1 MFSCVIIQLR
11 HKSIHPLEGMMTTN
25 YNDVRH
31 NLLAML
37 EELDERLTTIT
48 QHVRHTD
55 NDIEKDSE
63 EQVTQ
68 NENNE
73 VEDYLGNS
81 ARREI
86 KAIKEAIARIDRGD
100 YHLCQT
106 CGDEIHPDR
115 LKVIPYCDICI
126 QCAQPSEK

>member
-1 MFSCVIIQLR
+1 MFSYVIIQLL
-11 HKSIHPLEGMMTTN
+11 HKFTYLYEGTMTTN
-25 YNDVRH
+25 YNDVRN

-37 EELDERLTTIT
+37 GELDERLTSIT
-48 QHVRHTD
+48 QHVRHAD

-68 NENNE
+68 NEGNE
-73 VEDYLGNS
+73 VDDYLGNS

-86 KAIKEAIARIDRGD
+86 KAIKEALARIDRGD

-106 CGDEIHPDR
+106 CGEEINPER
-115 LKVIPYCDICI
+115 LKVIPYSNVCI
-126 QCAQPSEK
+126 KCAQQVEK

>member
-11 HKSIHPLEGMMTTN
+11 YKSIHYLEGTMTTN
-25 YNDVRH
+25 YNDVKN
-31 NLLAML
+31 NLLTML

-48 QHVRHTD
+48 QHVRHVD
-55 NDIEKDSE
+55 SEIEKDSE

-86 KAIKEAIARIDRGD
+86 KAIKEALARIDRGD
-100 YHLCQT
+100 YHICQT
-106 CGDEIHPDR
+106 CGEEINSER
-115 LKVIPYCDICI
+115 LKVIPYSDICI
-126 QCAQPSEK
+126 KCAQQAEK

>member
-1 MFSCVIIQLR
+1 
-11 HKSIHPLEGMMTTN
+11 MTTN
-25 YNDVRH
+25 HNDVRN

-48 QHVRHTD
+48 QHVRHAD

-68 NENNE
+68 NEDNE

-86 KAIKEAIARIDRGD
+86 KAIKEALVRIDRGD
-100 YHLCQT
+100 YHICQT
-106 CGDEIHPDR
+106 CGEEINPER
-115 LKVIPYCDICI
+115 LKVIPYSNVCI
-126 QCAQPSEK
+126 KCAQQVEK